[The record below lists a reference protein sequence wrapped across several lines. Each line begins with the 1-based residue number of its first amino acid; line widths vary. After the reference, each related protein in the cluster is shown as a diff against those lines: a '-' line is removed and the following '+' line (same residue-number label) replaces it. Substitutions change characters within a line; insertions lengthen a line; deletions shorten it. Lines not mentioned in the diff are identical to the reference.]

1 MRRISPSRLTGL
13 ALVIA
18 SSLILAFSSRPLHAQ
33 ESSTPIADRFSYRG
47 DMFIRGIY
55 LARDLPLK
63 SQSYNTTSRNREEQ
77 DFYSARLR
85 LDLAFRASQYVDVL
99 YGLEVG
105 ELTFGR
111 DNASRAGPGS
121 GGKGA
126 GAANLETRELILKF
140 RNYPESLSFSAGILN
155 FDTPRGLVTGTSGA
169 GAKFSAE
176 MRALHSSVD
185 AYYIRSEDNSTLDGD
200 SNGFSDS
207 NFRNVNMGL
216 ISWKF
221 SGIPGMRSEFY
232 GMYRQ
237 DDDPSLT
244 AGDSGET
251 SRVYWGGIFTQ
262 YKAGQFGLMLHG
274 VGNWG
279 NFWRPGAISTSI
291 RKRYTI
297 NAGAGQYEVSWQFLD
312 QLQVALVGA
321 GASGRLGHE
330 PNASSSEFRTDQFR
344 TNSSAFQ
351 FTSIA
356 LDSSGGYTIFPGGKL
371 TGIVAHGIEFRSTI
385 FNVLQAD
392 FSAYLIQL
400 YRSPVVDYN
409 AYYTRYPA
417 LHRSDRRLGKEYDAK
432 FAWRFLSDLTLEAK
446 LAYFDADD
454 GYRIINDVVYGD
466 DMAEIQ
472 ISATQKF

>member
-216 ISWKF
+216 
-221 SGIPGMRSEFY
+221 
-232 GMYRQ
+232 
-237 DDDPSLT
+237 
-244 AGDSGET
+244 
-251 SRVYWGGIFTQ
+251 
-262 YKAGQFGLMLHG
+262 
-274 VGNWG
+274 
-279 NFWRPGAISTSI
+279 
-291 RKRYTI
+291 
-297 NAGAGQYEVSWQFLD
+297 
-312 QLQVALVGA
+312 
-321 GASGRLGHE
+321 
-330 PNASSSEFRTDQFR
+330 
-344 TNSSAFQ
+344 
-351 FTSIA
+351 
-356 LDSSGGYTIFPGGKL
+356 
-371 TGIVAHGIEFRSTI
+371 
-385 FNVLQAD
+385 
-392 FSAYLIQL
+392 
-400 YRSPVVDYN
+400 
-409 AYYTRYPA
+409 
-417 LHRSDRRLGKEYDAK
+417 
-432 FAWRFLSDLTLEAK
+432 
-446 LAYFDADD
+446 
-454 GYRIINDVVYGD
+454 
-466 DMAEIQ
+466 
-472 ISATQKF
+472 

>member
-262 YKAGQFGLMLHG
+262 YKAGQ
-274 VGNWG
+274 
-279 NFWRPGAISTSI
+279 
-291 RKRYTI
+291 
-297 NAGAGQYEVSWQFLD
+297 
-312 QLQVALVGA
+312 
-321 GASGRLGHE
+321 
-330 PNASSSEFRTDQFR
+330 
-344 TNSSAFQ
+344 
-351 FTSIA
+351 
-356 LDSSGGYTIFPGGKL
+356 
-371 TGIVAHGIEFRSTI
+371 
-385 FNVLQAD
+385 
-392 FSAYLIQL
+392 
-400 YRSPVVDYN
+400 
-409 AYYTRYPA
+409 
-417 LHRSDRRLGKEYDAK
+417 
-432 FAWRFLSDLTLEAK
+432 
-446 LAYFDADD
+446 
-454 GYRIINDVVYGD
+454 
-466 DMAEIQ
+466 
-472 ISATQKF
+472 